1 MSEKEKP
8 FDELLSELIQMY
20 RRLRNSNKEMNIEI
34 DGDFDFLL
42 KQYQNIKSNVDN
54 DLFNEMGMP
63 LKEMLESLLNELRKE
78 LDEDVSNLEIKE
90 FDEDVMQVA
99 ISKIDEKLKQ
109 ENLSTNEINELLDKR
124 SKLLAQVKTS

>member
-20 RRLRNSNKEMNIEI
+20 RRLRNSDKEMNIEI

-42 KQYQNIKSNVDN
+42 KQYQSIKSNVDN

-78 LDEDVSNLEIKE
+78 LDDDVPIAEVEAL
-90 FDEDVMQVA
+90 DDVIIQEA

-109 ENLSTNEINELLDKR
+109 ENLSTNEINGLLDKR
-124 SKLLAQVKTS
+124 STLLAQVKMS